1 MCILTLGALD
11 RNDKFYNVEFFREIV
26 RLDKEDNQEL
36 FRQYLSEIVHSVS
49 FNLMTMVAIV
59 LNFLSIYVDV
69 ILQGDFRWLNMFITF

>member
-11 RNDKFYNVEFFREIV
+11 RNDKSYNVEFFREIV

-69 ILQGDFRWLNMFITF
+69 ILQGDFR

>member
-69 ILQGDFRWLNMFITF
+69 ILQGDFR